1 MGKGKS
7 CQTEMITAFPGGL
20 VEGMKREGTG
30 ITKVGMTESGF
41 LWGFP
46 EHLFWN
52 FTVGG
57 K

>member
-1 MGKGKS
+1 
-7 CQTEMITAFPGGL
+7 MITTFPQGL
-20 VEGMKREGTG
+20 VEKMKRKKQELR
-30 ITKVGMTESGF
+30 KVGMTESGF

-52 FTVGG
+52 FTFEG